1 MGRSEKSTPRP
12 ARKRPYRGPVGGW
25 GSLEGISKVAL
36 AEGVLPVGELLRQN
50 KPDGFACTSCAW
62 AKPAKPH
69 TAEFCEN
76 GAKATLWDL
85 TPRRCTPAF
94 FAEHTVTELLDWSDY
109 DLEHAGRLTDPLR
122 YDAQL
127 DRYVPCSWEEAFT
140 AIGEVLK
147 QLDPKS
153 VVFYA
158 SGRASLETSYMY
170 ALLARMYGNQN
181 LPDSSNMCHES
192 SSVGLKQSL
201 GVPVGTVTLD
211 DFGQTDCILFFGQNP
226 GSNSPRMLHDL
237 QAAAKRDVPI
247 VTFNPLRERGLE
259 RFVSPQ
265 SVQMVT
271 GAATRISSEYYQ
283 VKTGGDPAVLV
294 GLCKWLIEADD
305 DARASGDPAILDHAF
320 IAEHTSGFEAFASYC
335 RATTWDEIERHAGL
349 PKADIT
355 HAAATYAQSTAA
367 IGVYGMGLTQH
378 RLGVQNVRLITN
390 LLMLKGNIGRPG
402 AGVCPV
408 RGHSNVQGQRTVGVT
423 EKPELAPLDL
433 LKQLYDFEPPR
444 ERGLNTVETCE
455 GVMAGTVT
463 AFIGLGGNFLR
474 AIPDIPRVEAAW
486 RDQAL
491 TVQIATKLNRSH
503 LVNGKTAYLLPCLS
517 RIERDEQ
524 ASGPQTVSVEDAT
537 SYIHASFG
545 DRKPASDNLRSEP
558 AIVAGIAQATL
569 PPNPRVDWAAWTAD
583 YAKVRDAIEATY
595 PQWFKGYNARVAGGF
610 YRGNKARERDFSDVA
625 GGKASFVTPTAL
637 SATGFAETPG
647 IYRLMTLR
655 SNDQFNTTVYG
666 YDDRLRGLSGS
677 REILLINEAEMARL
691 GLAAGDVVALESAAT
706 DNVPR
711 RKDGLTVTPF
721 NLPDGCLGAYYPECN
736 VLAPMSHYAEDSMT
750 PAVKS
755 LPVRIVVEPR
765 RAAE

>member
-444 ERGLNTVETCE
+444 EKGLNTVETCE

-503 LVNGKTAYLLPCLS
+503 LINGKTAYLLPCLS

-595 PQWFKGYNARVAGGF
+595 PQWFEGYNARVAGGF